1 MSPMRLQEASDLKEL
16 AEFAKAIW
24 LEYWKPLLPEG
35 QTEYMIELFHSEKV
49 MKEQI
54 ENAHYHYFYLETEE
68 GRIGYTALSVKE
80 DQLFLSKLYVLK
92 EHRHQG
98 FGGKAFELIKEFAKS
113 HALPKI
119 TLTVKRTN
127 APAIDAY
134 LKWGFKIT
142 KSIDTD
148 IGSGFVMPDYV
159 MEYTL

>member
-1 MSPMRLQEASDLKEL
+1 MSPMRMKEASDLKEL
-16 AEFAKAIW
+16 AKFAKAIW
-24 LEYWKPLLPEG
+24 LEHWKPLLPEG

-54 ENAHYHYFYLETEE
+54 EKAHYHYFYLETEE
-68 GRIGYTALSVKE
+68 GVIGYTALSVKE
-80 DQLFLSKLYVLK
+80 DHLFLSKLYMLK
-92 EHRHQG
+92 NYRHKG
-98 FGGKAFELIKEFAKS
+98 YGSAAFGLIKEFAAKHS
-113 HALPKI
+113 LPKI
-119 TLTVKRTN
+119 ILTVKRTN
-127 APAIDAY
+127 TPAIDAY